1 MRRPE
6 IFGKYQM
13 LTRIASGGMA
23 EVWLARSSSIGGF
36 EKLLAIKRMHPSL
49 SKNQAFISMFIDEAK
64 LTVRLSHPNIVQ
76 VFDFGRVDEDYFM
89 AMEYVEGVD
98 LAMLAKRARRKGEPI
113 PVDLT
118 LFILKS
124 VFDGL
129 AFAHT
134 REDGTIHRDVS
145 PQNVLVSFDGH
156 VKVSDFGI
164 AKAASQVGD
173 GEAGEVF
180 GKLAYVSPEQCR
192 GEAVDA
198 TTDIWAAGVILHE
211 LLTNQRLFARNNDYQ
226 TMEAVE
232 DGEIPPPS
240 SLNPDVPKALDELVL
255 STLARDATNRLQ
267 SAREGAETLAVLLS
281 KHFPRTSQYAL
292 QDGLVTMFDGKLPRL
307 VPQMRPHD
315 PEEVREP
322 TRDHRPPVSL
332 RHGNTKP
339 VGQHTAA
346 EIALVALR
354 RDHQIRRDSGWTTEQ
369 TKASV
374 LPGEMVAAE
383 ANDAAARR
391 VSMTTEV
398 PLFEDTLP
406 GVSIPPHEVEIAR
419 LKKRFMDDPSLW
431 TLVDIGDAWE
441 NGGEHA
447 RALGAYKLAAAKF
460 AQRGLLAQ
468 AATIYRHLLEK
479 SELDE
484 AIREEIK
491 RLPALQGMPDADL
504 LLEIFDP
511 ADEAADFSDYHGIF
525 EKNEH
530 AVDVIGESPIL
541 SSLNSE
547 LFVNVVLALELKR
560 FKAGD
565 MIVREGEE
573 GDAFFMLGRGR
584 VVVSAKNFEGHK
596 IYLTSLSDGDCFGE
610 QSYFT
615 GEPRSATIEA
625 LEDAVVLEASRT
637 VLNRVVQD
645 HPTVRESLRRFYK
658 ERLAASLLAKS
669 PLFGHLG
676 TKARKELAERFTFET
691 YMGGD
696 LVIREG
702 DHSDAVYAIKSGT
715 VRVYAGN
722 DEEPIPLAELGAGEI
737 FGEIAAIEGS
747 RRTASVRA
755 VDECELLR
763 LEATELNAMLARN
776 IEIRRMIE
784 QKIEERSEE
793 KLQKII
799 DSTS

>member
-98 LAMLAKRARRKGEPI
+98 LAMLAKRARRKGEPV
-113 PVDLT
+113 PVDLAV
-118 LFILKS
+118 FILKS

-198 TTDIWAAGVILHE
+198 RTDIWAAGVILHE

-232 DGEIPPPS
+232 SGDVIAPS
-240 SLNPDVPKALDELVL
+240 ELNPEVPKALDELVL
-255 STLARDATNRLQ
+255 STLVRDAEHRLQ
-267 SAREGAETLAVLLS
+267 SAREGAETLAVILS
-281 KHFPRTSQYAL
+281 KHFPRTSQYTL
-292 QDGLVTMFDGKLPRL
+292 QDGLLKMFDGKLPRL
-307 VPQMRPHD
+307 VPEAKPREAP
-315 PEEVREP
+315 EP
-322 TRDHRPPVSL
+322 TRDHRRPVSL

-354 RDHQIRRDSGWTTEQ
+354 REMQVRKDSGWTTEQ
-369 TKASV
+369 TRASAI
-374 LPGEMVAAE
+374 PGEQRAAE
-383 ANDAAARR
+383 ANDLAARK

-398 PLFEDTLP
+398 PLFEDTIPGGIVLP
-406 GVSIPPHEVEIAR
+406 EHEVEIAR
-419 LKKRFMDDPSLW
+419 LKKRFMEAPNLW
-431 TLVDIGDAWE
+431 TLVEIGDAWDA
-441 NGGEHA
+441 GGERA

-468 AATIYRHLLEK
+468 AATIYRHLLER

-511 ADEAADFSDYHGIF
+511 SDAAADFSDYHGIF

-547 LFVNVVLALELKR
+547 LFVNVVLALELRK
-560 FKAGD
+560 FSAGD
-565 MIVREGEE
+565 TIVTEGDE
-573 GDAFFMLGRGR
+573 GDAFFMIGRGR

-625 LEDAVVLEASRT
+625 LEEAWVLEASRS

-645 HPTVRESLRRFYK
+645 HPTIRESLRRFYK

-691 YMGGD
+691 YQTGD

-702 DHSDAVYAIKSGT
+702 DHSDAFYAIKSGT
-715 VRVYAGN
+715 VRVYAGD
-722 DEEPIPLAELGAGEI
+722 DEEPIGLAELTAGEI

-763 LEATELNAMLARN
+763 LEATELNAMLAKN

-784 QKIEERSEE
+784 KKIEERAED
-793 KLQKII
+793 KLQRII